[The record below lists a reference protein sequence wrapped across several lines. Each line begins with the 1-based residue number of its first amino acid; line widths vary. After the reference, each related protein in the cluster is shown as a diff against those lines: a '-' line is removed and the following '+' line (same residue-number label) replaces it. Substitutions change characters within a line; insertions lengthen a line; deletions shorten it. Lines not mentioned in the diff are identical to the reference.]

1 MLLLLSEAMFQP
13 QKTVNK
19 RDKQH
24 THKRQQIPMPS
35 ETKSTVEKHKMSI
48 GCKFLT
54 GGPIKSDIIHMQA
67 EKHLNIKPEHV
78 QEIQVQ

>member
-1 MLLLLSEAMFQP
+1 
-13 QKTVNK
+13 
-19 RDKQH
+19 
-24 THKRQQIPMPS
+24 MPS

-54 GGPIKSDIIHMQA
+54 GGPIKSDIIHMEA